1 MDHLSA
7 AQVEELR
14 SLLEH
19 ERSTVRERFE
29 QLDEQTKGLVQ
40 DPGDQQDHA
49 TVETQIREL
58 RDLSERD
65 LLRLKELDD
74 ALARMADGTYG
85 LCDDTGEPIPFG
97 RLKLQPTTRYTV
109 EAQEAIEAER
119 AENPEGD
126 LAY

>member
-7 AQVEELR
+7 AQVDELR
-14 SLLEH
+14 TLLED
-19 ERSTVRERFE
+19 ERNTVRERFE
-29 QLDEQTKGLVQ
+29 KLDEQTKGLVQ
-40 DPGDQQDHA
+40 DPGDQQDAA
-49 TVETQIREL
+49 TVETQVREL

-65 LLRLKELDD
+65 LARLKELDD

-85 LCDDTGEPIPFG
+85 LCDDSGEPIPFG